1 MNPMERND
9 AVKVGM
15 ISLGCNK
22 NQVDAEL
29 MLGSLAREGF
39 VISDD
44 QDDCDVIIVNTCGF
58 IESAKKE
65 SIENILECCRLKE
78 QGKIKL
84 VVVTGCLAERYRDE
98 VAQLI
103 PEADVILGIGANDE
117 IASAI
122 RTALSGKKIACFYA
136 PENLV
141 TEGDRILVNDP
152 HYAYIRIADGCDNRC
167 AYCAIPMIR
176 GRYRSRSMD
185 KILAECSE
193 LAEKG
198 VKEFIIIAQDTT
210 RYGVDIYGKRMLPE
224 LLRAICRIDG
234 VKWVRLLYAY
244 PERVTEELLDVF
256 AEEEKMVKY
265 IDIPLQ
271 HCSRKV
277 LRAMRRHPYTPA
289 ELMEFIHHIRETVP
303 GICLRTTLLTGF
315 PGESDR
321 DFEALCKFVRA
332 AKFDR
337 LGCFAYSREENT
349 PAFDMPNQV
358 DEETKQRRA
367 EVIMEIQTGVSA
379 ALLRKKI
386 GSVQEVVVEGYNKK
400 HRCYVGRSAQD
411 APEIDGLVYFKSAAE
426 YRIGD
431 FINVKI
437 EKSSD
442 YDLYGVTVES

>member
-1 MNPMERND
+1 MKPMEAND
-9 AVKVGM
+9 AIKVGM

-29 MLGSLAREGF
+29 MLGSLARAGF

-44 QDDCDVIIVNTCGF
+44 QDNCDVIIVNTCGF

-98 VAQLI
+98 VAELI
-103 PEADVILGIGANDE
+103 PEADVILGIGANDD
-117 IASAI
+117 IAASI
-122 RTALSGKKIACFYA
+122 KNALAGKKIACFYA

-141 TEGDRILVNDP
+141 MEGDRILVNDP

-167 AYCAIPMIR
+167 AYCAIPLIR
-176 GRYRSRSMD
+176 GRYRSRPMD
-185 KILAECSE
+185 KILEECKE

-198 VKEFIIIAQDTT
+198 VKELIVIAQDTT
-210 RYGVDIYGKRMLPE
+210 RYGADIYGKRMLPE
-224 LLRAICRIDG
+224 LLRAICNIEG

-244 PERVTEELLDVF
+244 PERVSEELLDVF

-277 LRAMRRHPYTPA
+277 LRTMRRHPYTPA
-289 ELMEFIHHIRETVP
+289 ELLEFVHHLRERVP
-303 GICLRTTLLTGF
+303 GICLRTTMLVGF

-321 DFEALCKFVRA
+321 DFESLCKFVRA

-349 PAFDMPNQV
+349 PAYDMPNQL

-386 GSVQEVVVEGYNKK
+386 GSVLEVVVEGYNKK
-400 HRCYVGRSAQD
+400 HKCYVGRSDKD
-411 APEIDGLVYFKSAAE
+411 APEIDGLVYFKSPANH
-426 YRIGD
+426 RIGD
-431 FINVKI
+431 FVNVKI
-437 EKSSD
+437 EKSAD
-442 YDLYGVTVES
+442 YDLYGEIAGD

>member
-1 MNPMERND
+1 MERND
-9 AVKVGM
+9 AIKVGM

-29 MLGSLAREGF
+29 MLGTLAREGF
-39 VISDD
+39 IISDD
-44 QDDCDVIIVNTCGF
+44 QDNCDVIIVNTCGF

-65 SIENILECCRLKE
+65 SIENILECCRLKDE
-78 QGKIKL
+78 GKIKL

-98 VAQLI
+98 VAELI

-117 IASAI
+117 IVSAI
-122 RTALSGKKIACFYA
+122 KTALSGKKIACFYA

-185 KILAECSE
+185 KILAECTE

-198 VKEFIIIAQDTT
+198 VKELIIIAQDTT

-289 ELMEFIHHIRETVP
+289 ELMEFINHIRERVP
-303 GICLRTTLLTGF
+303 GICLRTTLLSPASPAKATATLKL
-315 PGESDR
+315 S
-321 DFEALCKFVRA
+321 ANLFVRQNLTALA
-332 AKFDR
+332 ALHSPARK
-337 LGCFAYSREENT
+337 T
-349 PAFDMPNQV
+349 PPPTICRTSLMK
-358 DEETKQRRA
+358 KQS
-367 EVIMEIQTGVSA
+367 SA
-379 ALLRKKI
+379 APRLLWKFRQVFLRRSSAKK
-386 GSVQEVVVEGYNKK
+386 STPF
-400 HRCYVGRSAQD
+400 R
-411 APEIDGLVYFKSAAE
+411 
-426 YRIGD
+426 
-431 FINVKI
+431 
-437 EKSSD
+437 KSSWRATTKNTGAMWVVPPRMRRKSTA
-442 YDLYGVTVES
+442 LFILKAPPIITLEISSA